1 MILWRL
7 ILAHLL
13 IDFTFQTNY
22 IAEWKKRNVWG
33 AALHSAL
40 FLVVGSILCWGYL
53 TDIWMIVGGQ
63 FIIQGWMAILL
74 LTMLH
79 FFEDEWRVWTIQKLN
94 SPDSFV
100 FFIWDQVIHIVLILV
115 FFPAQ
120 FGIKTDETWVILAI
134 LFILTTHFTTI
145 VIYYIEKDS
154 FGHTTVLTHGK
165 YYFMVERL
173 LVAVC
178 LLLPGY
184 WALSFLGIWLIRT
197 LISRIWKT
205 LLVTSW
211 TNIMVGNALAIV
223 FGFLARL
230 IYY

>member
-13 IDFTFQTNY
+13 IDFTFQTNF

-40 FLVVGSILCWGYL
+40 FLAVGSILCWGYL

-94 SPDSFV
+94 SPDTFV
-100 FFIWDQVIHIVLILV
+100 FFIWDQVIHIVMILV

-145 VIYYIEKDS
+145 VIYYIEKDR
-154 FGHTTVLTHGK
+154 FGHTEVLTHGK
-165 YYFMVERL
+165 YYFMAERL

-178 LLLPGY
+178 ILLPGA
-184 WALSFLGIWLIRT
+184 WALSFLGIWLIRLAIT
-197 LISRIWKT
+197 RIWKK

-223 FGFLARL
+223 FGILARL
-230 IYY
+230 VYY